1 MTKAARERDVIDVN
15 RRWAPLRG
23 DRRVGFRIGTVLA
36 PDRVTAARSA
46 RKVHSGLLFVE
57 EERW

>member
-15 RRWAPLRG
+15 RRWTIWRG
-23 DRRVGFRIGTVLA
+23 TRRHSYRIGTVLA
-36 PDRVTAARSA
+36 HDRVTAARSA
-46 RKVHSGLLFVE
+46 RKVHSGMLFVE